1 MRVLPGVVR
10 RRLLGRGRCGV
21 GLASITG
28 RWWGG
33 RPRGRALPVIA
44 MTNVEVIP
52 ARAGALI
59 WGAPGVVWITGA
71 VTMQCGATA
80 AGGVAGTTILIGETT
95 ATLAVGTASV
105 CGGTASLEDGVPGK
119 A

>member
-1 MRVLPGVVR
+1 MSVLAV
-10 RRLLGRGRCGV
+10 
-21 GLASITG
+21 
-28 RWWGG
+28 
-33 RPRGRALPVIA
+33 
-44 MTNVEVIP
+44 TNVKVIP

-80 AGGVAGTTILIGETT
+80 AGGVAGATTLVGETT
-95 ATLAVGTASV
+95 ATLAVGAASV
-105 CGGTASLEDGVPGK
+105 CGGTASLEDRVPGK